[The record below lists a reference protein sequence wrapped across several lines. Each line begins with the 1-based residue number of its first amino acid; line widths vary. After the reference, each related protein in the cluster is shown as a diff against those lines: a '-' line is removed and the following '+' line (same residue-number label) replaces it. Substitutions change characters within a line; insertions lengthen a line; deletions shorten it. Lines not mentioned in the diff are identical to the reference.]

1 MKLTTLSRY
10 GVRSMFDIA
19 YYGAGKPIKASQI
32 SLRQN
37 ISLNYIGQIFLRL
50 KKSGLLKSHRGRS
63 GGYYLALTPEEIT
76 IKMIIDAV
84 EGPVNLVNCINRNS
98 SCSFVNKCV
107 TCTKWSEASEILNDY
122 FSSITIKDLMVDAEK
137 KGLAKDLN

>member
-19 YYGAGKPIKASQI
+19 YYGAGKPIKASEI
-32 SLRQN
+32 SLRQE

-50 KKSGLLKSHRGRS
+50 KKSGLLKSYRGRA

-76 IKMIIDAV
+76 LKMIIDAV
-84 EGPVNLVNCINRNS
+84 EGPVDLVHCRKNEAECPFMNN
-98 SCSFVNKCV
+98 CV
-107 TCTKWSEASEILNDY
+107 TFPKWKKASEILEEY
-122 FSSITIKDLMVDAEK
+122 FSSITIKDLMDDAEK
-137 KGLAKDLN
+137 KGLK